1 MKTLLTRDELAERWG
16 YAKSSIIRLE
26 EDGIIHRVKD
36 LQGCKYSI
44 REIEEIE
51 RLGRR
56 DLSEVSIIELK
67 KMENEK
73 DFWKNE
79 YLKLRNAISTSAY
92 DLVRVLSDGGKYD

>member
-1 MKTLLTRDELAERWG
+1 MTRDELAERWG